1 MESHLHSMTDLF
13 AQLGLPATPEA
24 IQAFIEAHR
33 PEAAHRAL
41 PDAPF
46 WTPSQSEFLRDQ
58 IQNDADWA
66 GLIDELDSVF
76 HPGRPRAGSP
86 TPSTLAPEVPS

>member
-1 MESHLHSMTDLF
+1 MESHLHAMPDLF

-33 PEAAHRAL
+33 AEAAHLAL
-41 PDAPF
+41 PEAPF
-46 WTPSQSEFLRDQ
+46 WTPAQAEFLRDQ

-66 GLIDELDSVF
+66 GPVDELDAIL
-76 HPGRPRAGSP
+76 HPRPGGSR
-86 TPSTLAPEVPS
+86 